1 MRYLIDPHN
10 ITDFDRSDEDL
21 QAFWL
26 FCVLVAG
33 KNSKIQAQKLANFL
47 QPAASVDISPF
58 KYIDLRQHKFLDE
71 DIRAEKLG
79 QYKRVHRCFI
89 ESLSLDLRNCTVEDL
104 ESIFGVGPKTARFF
118 LLHSRP
124 DQKLAVIDTHILK
137 WLRSIGVDAP
147 KATPT
152 SFKQYHELENHYLN
166 YCEENDL
173 SPAELDLHIWSKLN
187 QKRMNEDWGWDT
199 PDTK

>member
-10 ITDFDRSDEDL
+10 ITDFNRSDEDL

-33 KNSKIQAQKLANFL
+33 KNSRIQSQKLANFL
-47 QPAASVDISPF
+47 KPAEATGISPF
-58 KYIDLRQHKFLDE
+58 RYIELRKAKYLDE

-79 QYKRVHRCFI
+79 QYKRVHRCFV
-89 ESLSLDLRNCTVEDL
+89 ESLKLDLRNCTVEDL
-104 ESIFGVGPKTARFF
+104 ESVFGVGPKTARFF

-124 DQKLAVIDTHILK
+124 NQRLAVIDTHILK
-137 WLRSIGVDAP
+137 WLRNALGIDAP
-147 KATPT
+147 TSTPT
-152 SFKQYHELENHYLN
+152 QLKKYHELENHYLQ
-166 YCEENDL
+166 YCDDNGL

-187 QKRMNEDWGWDT
+187 KRRMDDDWGWDT
-199 PDTK
+199 P